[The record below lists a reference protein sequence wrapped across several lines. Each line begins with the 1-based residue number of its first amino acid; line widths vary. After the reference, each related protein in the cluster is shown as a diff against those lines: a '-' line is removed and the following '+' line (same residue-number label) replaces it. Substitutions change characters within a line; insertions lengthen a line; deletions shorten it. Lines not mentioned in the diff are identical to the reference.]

1 MEQHKTVFVTHRGAR
16 HQEAVLAAAPAE
28 LDIQMLRSPSREEL
42 LAQVAQAEFLISERS
57 GPIDAEIIRAGKH
70 LRLIQRLGSQT
81 HDIDLQA
88 AREAGVPVCYWP
100 VASCIMVSEHMVL
113 QLLSLAK
120 RLREVMDI
128 ALEAGDWG
136 QESQRC
142 DEDYFAY
149 NWSGR
154 QGLASLRDRTVGILG
169 FGEIGTELSRRL
181 RPFEPALV
189 YNKRQRLP
197 QQAEADLGIRFAS
210 EEALVAESDFLCA
223 LLPFFRETEQSIE
236 ADFFARMKPGA
247 CFVSCGAGGV
257 IDEQALAEALR
268 SGHLGGAALDTY
280 TWEPI
285 RPQNPLLPLARQ
297 PRANILLTPHTAA
310 GADAANPKER
320 RDDYGNL
327 LHVLGGE
334 GLRYQLV

>member
-181 RPFEPALV
+181 RPFEPTLV

-310 GADAANPKER
+310 GSAPSGPIR
-320 RDDYGNL
+320 REDDFSNIL
-327 LHVLGGE
+327 SVLSGAR
-334 GLRYQLV
+334 LRYRLV

>member
-1 MEQHKTVFVTHRGAR
+1 METHFTLFTTHRGLH
-16 HQEAVLAAAPAE
+16 HQENALAAAPAE

-42 LAQVAQAEFLISERS
+42 LAQVARAEFLISERS
-57 GPIDAEIIRAGKH
+57 GPIDREIIQAGKQ

-154 QGLASLRDRTVGILG
+154 EGLGSLRGRTVGILG

-181 RPFEPALV
+181 RPFEPTLL
-189 YNKRQRLP
+189 YHKRERLP
-197 QQAEADLGIRFAS
+197 REAEESLGLRYAS
-210 EEALVAESDFLCA
+210 EDELVAESDFLCN
-223 LLPFFRETEQSIE
+223 LLPFFPETEQSIE
-236 ADFFARMKPGA
+236 AGFFARMKPGA
-247 CFVSCGAGGV
+247 CFVSCGAGAV
-257 IDEQALAEALR
+257 IDEGALAEALR

-285 RPQNPLLPLARQ
+285 RPQNPLLPLARL
-297 PRANILLTPHTAA
+297 PRTNILLTPHTAA
-310 GADAANPKER
+310 GSEAANPKER
-320 RDDYGNL
+320 KDDFSNL
-327 LHVLGGE
+327 LQVLQGGS
-334 GLRYQLV
+334 LRYQLA

>member
-1 MEQHKTVFVTHRGAR
+1 MQQYKTVFVTHRGAR

-28 LDIQMLRSPSREEL
+28 LDIHMLRSPSRDEL
-42 LAQVAQAEFLISERS
+42 LAEMAQAEFLISERT
-57 GPIDAEIIRAGKH
+57 GPIDGEIIRAGKQLH
-70 LRLIQRLGSQT
+70 LIQRLGSQT

-136 QESQRC
+136 QKSQRC

-154 QGLASLRDRTVGILG
+154 EGLGSLRGRTVGILG
-169 FGEIGTELSRRL
+169 LGEIGTELARRL
-181 RPFEPALV
+181 RPFEPTLR
-189 YNKRQRLP
+189 YNKRERLP
-197 QQAEADLGIRFAS
+197 REAEEGLGVRFAP
-210 EEALVAESDFLCA
+210 EDELVAESDFLCN
-223 LLPFFRETEQSIE
+223 LLPFFPETEQSIGTR
-236 ADFFARMKPGA
+236 FFARMKPGA
-247 CFVSCGAGGV
+247 CFVSCGAGAV

-310 GADAANPKER
+310 GSDAANPKER
-320 RDDYGNL
+320 KDDYSNL
-327 LHVLGGE
+327 LQVLQGE
-334 GLRYQLV
+334 SLRYQLA

>member
-1 MEQHKTVFVTHRGAR
+1 
-16 HQEAVLAAAPAE
+16 VLAAAPVE
-28 LDIQMLRSPSREEL
+28 LDIHMLRSPSREEL

-81 HDIDLQA
+81 YDIDLQA

-100 VASCIMVSEHMVL
+100 VTSCIMVSEHIVL

-154 QGLASLRDRTVGILG
+154 EDLGSLRDRTVGILG

-181 RPFEPALV
+181 RPFEPTLL

-197 QQAEADLGIRFAS
+197 RQAEEDLGIRFAS
-210 EEALVAESDFLCA
+210 EDELVAESDFLCA
-223 LLPFFRETEQSIE
+223 LLPFFPETEQSIE
-236 ADFFARMKPGA
+236 ADFFNRMKPGA

-268 SGHLGGAALDTY
+268 SGQLGGAALDTY

-285 RPQNPLLPLARQ
+285 RQQNPLLPLARQ

-310 GADAANPKER
+310 GSAPSGPIR
-320 RDDYGNL
+320 REDDFRNIL
-327 LHVLGGE
+327 SVLSE
-334 GLRYQLV
+334 ATLRYRLV